1 MLVAQFIFINLI
13 YSSYSQLCLTLIKIN
28 NDTKED
34 IIERILYSSQ
44 LNNLTITNIMN
55 TQYNTN
61 IKIGSDK
68 QIYSVQVDT
77 GSGWL
82 WVSSVG
88 QTGDI
93 FTTNQFNCQ
102 ISSSCSSTSH
112 QIQIQY
118 GSGMALGTLA
128 FDSIDLGNEY
138 FVENQPFLMVLYT
151 SSFNTF
157 TADGLLGLGSS
168 IQTDGVP
175 TLIDMLKAQQIIKQ
189 RTFSLYLSNNP
200 NSIDT
205 ESRLII
211 GGYDTKYML
220 EDSLTYLNVVDPY
233 YWAVGLISGSF
244 GDISIDISSKQA
256 LIDSG
261 TTLIVVAYA
270 DWPSFLESL
279 QEVDSTCQLYDDTIA
294 CDCTEGILAYPSLN
308 LILGDSRSEYSF
320 SIPANDY
327 ILWYKGYCFP
337 LVQTLK
343 DLDMWILGD
352 LFMIKYYTY
361 FNLEN
366 QTIGFARSN
375 PNPNTKPF
383 KSISLYKK
391 KLSFSII
398 YLIIIIYTYVYLY

>member
-1 MLVAQFIFINLI
+1 MIVTQFIFINLI
-13 YSSYSQLCLTLIKIN
+13 CTSYSQLCLTLTKIN

-44 LNNLTITNIMN
+44 LDNLTVTNTMN

-61 IKIGSDK
+61 IKIGSDR

-93 FTTNQFNCQ
+93 FTKNQFNCQ
-102 ISSSCSSTSH
+102 SSSSCSSTSH

-118 GSGMALGTLA
+118 GSGTALGTLA
-128 FDSIDLGNEY
+128 FDSVDLGNDY
-138 FVENQPFLMVLYT
+138 FVENQPFLMVLYA
-151 SSFNTF
+151 SSFNSF

-168 IQTDGVP
+168 MQTDGVP
-175 TLIDMLKAQQIIKQ
+175 TLIDMLQSQQIIKQ

-220 EDSLTYLNVVDPY
+220 DDSLTYLNVVDPY

-244 GDISIDISSKQA
+244 GDIQIDISSKEA

-270 DWPSFLESL
+270 DWPSFLETL
-279 QEVDSTCQLYDDTIA
+279 QEVDSTCQFYNDTIS

-308 LILGDSRSEYSF
+308 LVLGDSTSEYSV

-375 PNPNTKPF
+375 PNPINKPF
-383 KSISLYKK
+383 QSIVLYKE

-398 YLIIIIYTYVYLY
+398 IYLIIIFTYVYLY